1 MDICLRPKLLLEGI
15 PYISISPLNIY
26 DIVNFAGLSLRLN
39 PVLTRRECFRH
50 PHVLLQSMEVA
61 SSSFKRLPLG
71 WVLVLPFTLQMMAV
85 AGLISWLSFKNSQ
98 NAVDDLAEKLSHEVS
113 ARIDQQLSSYLATP
127 KEMNRINHEMIDLK
141 MLDLNNFEATGQ
153 YFWRQAQIYQVNYLQ
168 YGTPRGEYIGAG
180 EYGDGDYII
189 EEVPYGKP
197 GISYQFDTNAA
208 GDRTQ
213 LIETGEYNPRVE
225 PWYIN
230 SQKTLKP
237 SWGDI
242 YNWDNKPEI
251 MSVPAGYPILND
263 QGEFIGA
270 LGVDINLAQVS
281 QFLNTLKIGQSGKA
295 FIVER
300 DGLMV
305 GNSVGEKP
313 YKVVE
318 KVAERLPATESADAT
333 IRQTAAQLSAT
344 FGDLTKIKD
353 EPLLIWEIEGQP
365 HYVQISPWQ
374 DDWGLD
380 WLVVV
385 TIPAADFMA
394 QIDAGRQTTLWL
406 CLASVMGA
414 TAAGIATARWVSKPV
429 FQLKQASVAIAN
441 GQLDQTIAIQG
452 TEEIATLGDA
462 FNRMAQQ
469 LRESFSNLEKSKEEL
484 EARVASRTEQLHK
497 SLSDLQKA
505 QVELVQQ
512 EKLSTLGEL
521 VAGVAHEI
529 NNPMGCIANNIPFV
543 DDYAAQ
549 LLAHIALYQQEHL
562 NPSAAIVAH
571 AEEIDLDYIRQD
583 LPNLVDSMLVSSD
596 RIRAIS
602 HSLRTFAR
610 SDTHQK
616 SKFNLNEGLDSTLL
630 ILKHR
635 LQGQKHRN
643 EVEIIKDY
651 AELPSI
657 LCYPGQLNQ
666 VFMNL
671 LANAIDAFEEHVIE
685 RPTITIRTE
694 QKGQQVLIWI
704 ADNAGGM
711 PEEVRSR
718 IFEQAYTTK
727 AVGKGTGLGLSIAQQ
742 IITEK
747 HGGQLTC
754 VSTVGQG
761 TEFIIEL
768 PES

>member
-1 MDICLRPKLLLEGI
+1 MGMLRGRP
-15 PYISISPLNIY
+15 
-26 DIVNFAGLSLRLN
+26 
-39 PVLTRRECFRH
+39 FR
-50 PHVLLQSMEVA
+50 LQSMQD
-61 SSSFKRLPLG
+61 SSQSKRLPLG
-71 WVLVLPFTLQMMAV
+71 WVLVLPFTLQIMGV

-98 NAVDDLAEKLSHEVS
+98 NAVDDLAEQLSNEIS
-113 ARIDQQLSSYLATP
+113 DRIDQQLDSYLATP
-127 KEMNRINHEMIDLK
+127 KEMNKINREMIDLK
-141 MLDLNNFEATGQ
+141 MLDLTDFKATGQ
-153 YFWRQAQIYQVNYLQ
+153 YFWRQAQIYKVSYLQ
-168 YGTPRGEYIGAG
+168 YGTTKGEFIGAG
-180 EYGDGDYII
+180 EYGDGDYKI
-189 EEVPYGKP
+189 EEIPYGKP
-197 GISYQFDTNAA
+197 GITYKFDTDEA

-213 LIETGEYNPRVE
+213 LLEASEYDPRVE

-237 SWGDI
+237 NWGDV
-242 YNWDNKPEI
+242 YNWETNPEI
-251 MSVPAGYPILND
+251 MSVPAGYPLLNEK
-263 QGEFIGA
+263 GEFVGA

-281 QFLNTLKIGQSGKA
+281 QFLQTLKIGQSGKA
-295 FIVER
+295 FILER

-313 YKVVE
+313 YKVVNN
-318 KVAERLPATESADAT
+318 VAERLPATESTDAT
-333 IRQTAAQLSAT
+333 IQQTAEQLSAR
-344 FGDLTKIKD
+344 FGNLSEIKA
-353 EPLLIWEIEGQP
+353 ETLLSWEIGGHP
-365 HYVQISPWQ
+365 HYVQISPWR

-380 WLVVV
+380 WLVVL
-385 TIPAADFMA
+385 TIPEADFMA
-394 QIDAGRQTTLWL
+394 QIDASRRTTILL
-406 CLASVMGA
+406 CLASVIGA
-414 TAAGIATARWVSKPV
+414 TAAGIATARWVTKPL

-441 GQLDQTIAIQG
+441 GQLDQTIALQG

-469 LRESFSNLEKSKEEL
+469 LRESFSHLEKSKEEL
-484 EARVASRTEQLHK
+484 EERVESRTEQLHQ

-543 DDYAAQ
+543 DDYSTQ
-549 LLAHIALYQQEHL
+549 LLAHISLYQQEHL
-562 NPSAAIVAH
+562 NPGEAIAAH

-583 LPNLVDSMLVSSD
+583 LPNLIESMVVSSD

-602 HSLRTFAR
+602 DSLRTFAR

-616 SKFNLNEGLDSTLL
+616 SEFNLNEGLDSTLL

-635 LQGQKHRN
+635 LQAQDHRS
-643 EVEIIKDY
+643 EVEIVKTY
-651 AELPSI
+651 GELPHI

-671 LANAIDAFEEHVIE
+671 LANAIDAFDEHLIEHPVID
-685 RPTITIRTE
+685 IRTE
-694 QKGQQVLIWI
+694 HRAQRVLIFI

-711 PEEVRSR
+711 PEAVRSR

-742 IITEK
+742 IIAEK
-747 HGGQLTC
+747 HSGQLSC

-768 PES
+768 PI